1 MKDHQPIES
10 AAPALIM
17 PTPAHRLIDAASVV
31 DNLTPMG
38 VIPETESQ
46 ARELAALPEPE
57 AASVAVIQD
66 AADAEIARI
75 QKERNDLGARHFEYA
90 QELIQL
96 QEKMSNPALS
106 PEEMETLQQRE
117 SALDK
122 LRLNTLWRNE
132 ELQRE
137 FEKAGERRLRVD
149 DEREHFKR
157 QAQDLRIAINQSFVA
172 EQDAINRQR
181 IILRERDAA
190 QRELQRLET
199 EVLPQY
205 GTQSLTP
212 LQNRP
217 LTGRNGQV

>member
-1 MKDHQPIES
+1 MNNQLRTEP
-10 AAPALIM
+10 ATPALIM
-17 PTPAHRLIDAASVV
+17 PTEPRTAL
-31 DNLTPMG
+31 
-38 VIPETESQ
+38 ETAPPQES
-46 ARELAALPEPE
+46 EPH
-57 AASVAVIQD
+57 SVATIQD

-122 LRLNTLWRNE
+122 LRVNTLWRNE

-181 IILRERDAA
+181 IIERERDAA

-199 EVLPQY
+199 EVLPEY

>member
-10 AAPALIM
+10 ATPALIM
-17 PTPAHRLIDAASVV
+17 PTLAHTAL
-31 DNLTPMG
+31 
-38 VIPETESQ
+38 ETAPPQES
-46 ARELAALPEPE
+46 EPQ
-57 AASVAVIQD
+57 SVAVIQD
-66 AADAEIARI
+66 AADAEIKRI

-106 PEEMETLQQRE
+106 PEEMETMQQRE
-117 SALDK
+117 GALEK

-149 DEREHFKR
+149 DEREHYKR

-199 EVLPQY
+199 EVLPEY

>member
-1 MKDHQPIES
+1 MRNEQHIET
-10 AAPALIM
+10 ATPALII
-17 PTPAHRLIDAASVV
+17 PTPAHTALETV
-31 DNLTPMG
+31 PQ
-38 VIPETESQ
+38 PES
-46 ARELAALPEPE
+46 EPH
-57 AASVAVIQD
+57 SVATIQD
-66 AADAEIARI
+66 AADAEIKRI
-75 QKERNDLGARHFEYA
+75 QKERNDLAARHFEYA

-96 QEKMSNPALS
+96 HEQMVNPELS
-106 PEEMETLQQRE
+106 PEEMETMQQRE

-122 LRLNTLWRNE
+122 LRVNTLWRNE

-149 DEREHFKR
+149 DEREHYKR
-157 QAQDLRIAINQSFVA
+157 LAQDLRIAINQSFVA

-181 IILRERDAA
+181 IIERERDAA

-205 GTQSLTP
+205 GSVSITP
-212 LQNRP
+212 LQNMP